1 MTAACGRR
9 TEMAKKV
16 KIKSKKPQGIGSK
29 IFDVVN
35 YLLLAILGFIMFYP
49 MFYVFIVSISSS
61 QYINQGLV
69 TLFPR
74 GINFDAYKAVFENQR
89 IWSGYKNTFLY
100 TGLGTLICLV
110 LTAMCAYPLSR
121 KDFYGR
127 KVFTVLIMITMFVNG
142 GMIPTYLVIN
152 KLHMIN
158 TMWAIVLPP
167 AISTFNM
174 IVMRTSFQAIP
185 DSLVESAYLDG
196 ANDITIFSKF
206 VLPLSKAIIATMTLY
221 YAVYHWNS
229 YFPSVLYLNDQKK
242 YPVQVVMRDIVIQG
256 DTSEITGS
264 VNIIATN
271 YKYAVIIISIVP
283 ILLVYPLLQKYFTKG
298 VMVGAV
304 KG

>member
-1 MTAACGRR
+1 
-9 TEMAKKV
+9 MAKKV

-110 LTAMCAYPLSR
+110 LTALCAYPLSR

-127 KVFTVLIMITMFVNG
+127 KAFTVLIMITMFVNG

-152 KLHMIN
+152 KLHMIK
-158 TMWAIVLPP
+158 
-167 AISTFNM
+167 
-174 IVMRTSFQAIP
+174 TSFQAIP

-196 ANDITIFSKF
+196 ANDITIFSKI
-206 VLPLSKAIIATMTLY
+206 VLPLSKPIIATMTLY

-229 YFPSVLYLNDQKK
+229 YFPSMLYLNDQKK

>member
-110 LTAMCAYPLSR
+110 LTALCAYPLSR

-127 KVFTVLIMITMFVNG
+127 KAFTVLIMITMFVNNLSG
-142 GMIPTYLVIN
+142 DQQASYDQYYVGYRSAARHQYLQYDCYENFLPGDPRFLGRICIPGRCERHYDFQQDC
-152 KLHMIN
+152 
-158 TMWAIVLPP
+158 P
-167 AISTFNM
+167 A
-174 IVMRTSFQAIP
+174 
-185 DSLVESAYLDG
+185 
-196 ANDITIFSKF
+196 
-206 VLPLSKAIIATMTLY
+206 
-221 YAVYHWNS
+221 AV
-229 YFPSVLYLNDQKK
+229 
-242 YPVQVVMRDIVIQG
+242 
-256 DTSEITGS
+256 
-264 VNIIATN
+264 
-271 YKYAVIIISIVP
+271 
-283 ILLVYPLLQKYFTKG
+283 
-298 VMVGAV
+298 
-304 KG
+304 

>member
-1 MTAACGRR
+1 
-9 TEMAKKV
+9 MAKKV

-110 LTAMCAYPLSR
+110 LTALCAYPLSR

-127 KVFTVLIMITMFVNG
+127 KAFTVLIMITMFVNG

-158 TMWAIVLPP
+158 KYYVGYRSAARHQYLQYDCYENFLPGDPRFLGRICIPGRCERHYDFQQDCP
-167 AISTFNM
+167 A
-174 IVMRTSFQAIP
+174 
-185 DSLVESAYLDG
+185 
-196 ANDITIFSKF
+196 
-206 VLPLSKAIIATMTLY
+206 
-221 YAVYHWNS
+221 AV
-229 YFPSVLYLNDQKK
+229 
-242 YPVQVVMRDIVIQG
+242 
-256 DTSEITGS
+256 
-264 VNIIATN
+264 
-271 YKYAVIIISIVP
+271 
-283 ILLVYPLLQKYFTKG
+283 
-298 VMVGAV
+298 
-304 KG
+304 

>member
-110 LTAMCAYPLSR
+110 LTALCAYPLSR

-127 KVFTVLIMITMFVNG
+127 KAFTVLIMITMFVNG

-167 AISTFNM
+167 AISTYNM

-196 ANDITIFSKF
+196 ANDITIFSKI
-206 VLPLSKAIIATMTLY
+206 VLPLSKPIIATMTLY
-221 YAVYHWNS
+221 YAVYHLNS
-229 YFPSVLYLNDQKK
+229 YFPSMLYLNDQKK

>member
-100 TGLGTLICLV
+100 TGLGTPDLPGTYRIV
-110 LTAMCAYPLSR
+110 RLS
-121 KDFYGR
+121 
-127 KVFTVLIMITMFVNG
+127 
-142 GMIPTYLVIN
+142 
-152 KLHMIN
+152 
-158 TMWAIVLPP
+158 
-167 AISTFNM
+167 
-174 IVMRTSFQAIP
+174 SFQKRFLRKKGIYRADHDHNVCKRWYDPNLSGDQQASYDQYYVGYRSAARHQYLQYDCYENFLPGDPRFLGRICIP
-185 DSLVESAYLDG
+185 GRCERHYDFQQDCPA
-196 ANDITIFSKF
+196 
-206 VLPLSKAIIATMTLY
+206 
-221 YAVYHWNS
+221 AV
-229 YFPSVLYLNDQKK
+229 
-242 YPVQVVMRDIVIQG
+242 
-256 DTSEITGS
+256 
-264 VNIIATN
+264 
-271 YKYAVIIISIVP
+271 
-283 ILLVYPLLQKYFTKG
+283 
-298 VMVGAV
+298 
-304 KG
+304 

>member
-29 IFDVVN
+29 IFDIVN

-74 GINFDAYKAVFENQR
+74 GIN
-89 IWSGYKNTFLY
+89 YKNTFLY

-110 LTAMCAYPLSR
+110 LTALCAYPLSR

-127 KVFTVLIMITMFVNG
+127 KAFTVLIMITMFVNG

-167 AISTFNM
+167 AISTYNM

-196 ANDITIFSKF
+196 ANDITIFSKI
-206 VLPLSKAIIATMTLY
+206 VLPLSKPIIATMTLY

-229 YFPSVLYLNDQKK
+229 YFPSMLYLNDQKK

>member
-1 MTAACGRR
+1 
-9 TEMAKKV
+9 MAKKV

-127 KVFTVLIMITMFVNG
+127 KD
-142 GMIPTYLVIN
+142 
-152 KLHMIN
+152 
-158 TMWAIVLPP
+158 LPC
-167 AISTFNM
+167 
-174 IVMRTSFQAIP
+174 
-185 DSLVESAYLDG
+185 
-196 ANDITIFSKF
+196 
-206 VLPLSKAIIATMTLY
+206 
-221 YAVYHWNS
+221 
-229 YFPSVLYLNDQKK
+229 
-242 YPVQVVMRDIVIQG
+242 
-256 DTSEITGS
+256 
-264 VNIIATN
+264 
-271 YKYAVIIISIVP
+271 
-283 ILLVYPLLQKYFTKG
+283 
-298 VMVGAV
+298 
-304 KG
+304 

>member
-1 MTAACGRR
+1 
-9 TEMAKKV
+9 
-16 KIKSKKPQGIGSK
+16 
-29 IFDVVN
+29 
-35 YLLLAILGFIMFYP
+35 
-49 MFYVFIVSISSS
+49 
-61 QYINQGLV
+61 
-69 TLFPR
+69 
-74 GINFDAYKAVFENQR
+74 
-89 IWSGYKNTFLY
+89 
-100 TGLGTLICLV
+100 
-110 LTAMCAYPLSR
+110 
-121 KDFYGR
+121 
-127 KVFTVLIMITMFVNG
+127 MITMFVNG

-167 AISTFNM
+167 AISTYNM

-196 ANDITIFSKF
+196 ANDITIFSKI
-206 VLPLSKAIIATMTLY
+206 VLPLSKPIIATMTLY

-229 YFPSVLYLNDQKK
+229 YFPSMLYLNDQKK

>member
-1 MTAACGRR
+1 
-9 TEMAKKV
+9 MAKKV

-110 LTAMCAYPLSR
+110 LTALCAYPLSR

-127 KVFTVLIMITMFVNG
+127 KAFTVLIMITMFVNG

-167 AISTFNM
+167 AISTYNM

-196 ANDITIFSKF
+196 ANDITIFSKI
-206 VLPLSKAIIATMTLY
+206 VLPLSKPIIATMTLY

-229 YFPSVLYLNDQKK
+229 YFPSMLYLNDQKK

-271 YKYAVIIISIVP
+271 YK
-283 ILLVYPLLQKYFTKG
+283 
-298 VMVGAV
+298 
-304 KG
+304 

>member
-110 LTAMCAYPLSR
+110 LTALCAYPLSR

-127 KVFTVLIMITMFVNG
+127 KAFTVLIMITMFVNG

-167 AISTFNM
+167 AIKYLQYDCYENFLPGDSRFLGRILHTWT
-174 IVMRTSFQAIP
+174 VRTTLRF
-185 DSLVESAYLDG
+185 SAR
-196 ANDITIFSKF
+196 
-206 VLPLSKAIIATMTLY
+206 LSCRC
-221 YAVYHWNS
+221 
-229 YFPSVLYLNDQKK
+229 LNRLSQ
-242 YPVQVVMRDIVIQG
+242 P
-256 DTSEITGS
+256 
-264 VNIIATN
+264 
-271 YKYAVIIISIVP
+271 
-283 ILLVYPLLQKYFTKG
+283 
-298 VMVGAV
+298 
-304 KG
+304 

>member
-74 GINFDAYKAVFENQR
+74 G
-89 IWSGYKNTFLY
+89 SGYKNTFLY

-110 LTAMCAYPLSR
+110 LTALCAYPLSR

-127 KVFTVLIMITMFVNG
+127 KAFTVLIMITMFVNG

-196 ANDITIFSKF
+196 ANDITIFSKI

-229 YFPSVLYLNDQKK
+229 YFPSMLYLNDQKK

>member
-1 MTAACGRR
+1 
-9 TEMAKKV
+9 MAKKV

-152 KLHMIN
+152 KRLNEKESIPKTN
-158 TMWAIVLPP
+158 SLIGSNSNERISVDRMW
-167 AISTFNM
+167 F
-174 IVMRTSFQAIP
+174 RCFRQ
-185 DSLVESAYLDG
+185 
-196 ANDITIFSKF
+196 
-206 VLPLSKAIIATMTLY
+206 
-221 YAVYHWNS
+221 
-229 YFPSVLYLNDQKK
+229 Q
-242 YPVQVVMRDIVIQG
+242 
-256 DTSEITGS
+256 
-264 VNIIATN
+264 
-271 YKYAVIIISIVP
+271 
-283 ILLVYPLLQKYFTKG
+283 
-298 VMVGAV
+298 
-304 KG
+304 

>member
-1 MTAACGRR
+1 
-9 TEMAKKV
+9 MAKKV

-110 LTAMCAYPLSR
+110 LTAMCAYP
-121 KDFYGR
+121 
-127 KVFTVLIMITMFVNG
+127 
-142 GMIPTYLVIN
+142 
-152 KLHMIN
+152 HMIN

-167 AISTFNM
+167 AISTYNM

-196 ANDITIFSKF
+196 ANDITIFSKI
-206 VLPLSKAIIATMTLY
+206 VLPLSKPIIATMTLY

-229 YFPSVLYLNDQKK
+229 YFPSMLYLNDQKK